1 MHLRETLAIRPGLTA
16 IIGGGGKTTLLYAL
30 AKEMGADA
38 RVIVCTTT
46 HIFPPEHLPRLTTDS
61 KGEIAAALAETNCV
75 CVGTWNE
82 TGKFSAPAVPFE
94 QLLRLADYIFV
105 EADGS
110 KHLPLK
116 AHARHEP
123 VVPPEANQTILVLGA
138 SGFGK
143 PIREAAH
150 RPALYA
156 GKLGVTEDT
165 IVTPA
170 LAARL
175 LALEALHT
183 RVLVNQAET
192 KEDLALARGL
202 AGFLHCPAA
211 AGALQKENVICLC

>member
-1 MHLRETLAIRPGLTA
+1 MHLRQTLGIQPGLTA

-30 AKEMGADA
+30 ARELSQTA

-46 HIFPPEHLPRLTTDS
+46 HILPPEHLLCLTDG
-61 KGEIAAALAETNCV
+61 GEAEVRAALCKTNCV
-75 CVGTWNE
+75 CVGTKSAE
-82 TGKFSAPAVPFE
+82 GKFSAPEISFTK
-94 QLLRLADYIFV
+94 LLQLADYIFV

-116 AHARHEP
+116 AHASHEP
-123 VVPPEANQTILVLGA
+123 VIPSEANQTILVLGV
-138 SGFGK
+138 SGLGK
-143 PIREAAH
+143 PISQAAH

-156 GKLGVTEDT
+156 QKLGVPEDT
-165 IVTPA
+165 IVTPE

-175 LALEALHT
+175 LNLEALHT

-192 KEDLALARGL
+192 KEELALAREL
-202 AGFLHCPAA
+202 AGFLHCPVA